1 MTIAMNYSP
10 ETIQLIEELIDNSYH
25 DQDMY
30 DFIEQY
36 GENNFRSYYTDFV
49 DIGEKY
55 SYEAAD
61 AFIAEFSI
69 DDISNFEDAYYG
81 EFSWDDFVE
90 SYASD
95 NVLYRIPED
104 LQCYFDMNAFSADL
118 AYDYIENGGFIFSRN
133 W

>member
-1 MTIAMNYSP
+1 MTIAMNYFP
-10 ETIQLIEELIDNSYH
+10 ETIQLIEELIENSYH

-69 DDISNFEDAYYG
+69 DDISNFEDYYYG
-81 EFSWDDFVE
+81 EFSWNDFVE
-90 SYASD
+90 EYVSE
-95 NVLYRIPED
+95 NVMYQIPE
-104 LQCYFDMNAFSADL
+104 QYQAYFDYDAFSRDL
-118 AYDYIENGGFIFSRN
+118 SYDYIESQGFIFNRN
-133 W
+133 V